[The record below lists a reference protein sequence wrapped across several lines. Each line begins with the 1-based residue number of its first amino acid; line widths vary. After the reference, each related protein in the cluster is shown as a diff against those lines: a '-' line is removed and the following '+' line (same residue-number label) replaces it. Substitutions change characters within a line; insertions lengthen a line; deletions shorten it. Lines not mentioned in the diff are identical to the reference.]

1 MVPKDDNNS
10 ITSKQYF
17 SSVHNPHD
25 KVLFLKPRVIWFR
38 WWWSKFWCRIIRKYC
53 LLKYLNFKSCS
64 IPLQNV
70 HSHTIYNKYHYIIL
84 TCITIILIPQS
95 CIVINLFIFLLM
107 LFTMH
112 QILVNKISLPLRSKF
127 MQFYC
132 PFLVQVGHT
141 LHPTSSRGT
150 HIVLLYPLTKRNV
163 TC

>member
-17 SSVHNPHD
+17 SSVNNPHD
-25 KVLFLKPRVIWFR
+25 KVLFLKARVIWFR

-53 LLKYLNFKSCS
+53 LLKYLNFKHCS
-64 IPLQNV
+64 I
-70 HSHTIYNKYHYIIL
+70 HFAKYLFRYDF
-84 TCITIILIPQS
+84 CITIILIPQT
-95 CIVINLFIFLLM
+95 FILRHIFIILVM
-107 LFTMH
+107 LITMH
-112 QILVNKISLPLRSKF
+112 QILVNKISLPLRSEF